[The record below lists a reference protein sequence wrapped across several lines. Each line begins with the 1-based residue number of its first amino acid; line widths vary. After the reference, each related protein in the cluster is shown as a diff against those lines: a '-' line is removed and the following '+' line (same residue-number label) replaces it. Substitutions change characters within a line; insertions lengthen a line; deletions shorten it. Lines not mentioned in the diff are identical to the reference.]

1 MSWQNEV
8 KTALENNQ
16 YDIISQFYEELI
28 EKEPLE
34 ISYYWYLGLSYL
46 LQAKEEEAQAT
57 WLFVFTQGYEQ
68 ETESWLLE
76 LSNILAAE
84 ANRQLELENLEI
96 SWLIRKHLQ
105 EINPGYLD
113 NLLHLTLIE
122 IKLNRFDPQQL
133 QEWQILELITQG
145 SVNAQLLE
153 RVVIAVIPYDHEYTI
168 ELVRLSLPHLGNSLE
183 LLNHVITVAG
193 RFAFEKYQPIYSV
206 DLAEAFLPLYPE
218 SLYLEVNLFW
228 FYISLPDYEKAINL
242 VNKLKE
248 KSQTI
253 DLKMFSQSLLF
264 SGSLRASKW
273 NDIPSICQEYK
284 HLIKEFIEKK
294 PQDIHPLV
302 RGALLTVMNP
312 ISYYE
317 DNPKENRPLLSQIGS
332 FFQETY
338 KAMLGFQEESFD
350 KPREDNPNKKLKIG
364 YIAQTLKRHP
374 VGLLSRWTIN
384 HHNREQFDIHL
395 YMVNQSVDEI
405 TKQWFSNPADKIYHA
420 TADSLAI
427 YRKIKEDNI
436 DILVD
441 LDSGTGP
448 MVVQVIALKPAP
460 IQVNWLGFDGSGLPA
475 VDYLLADA
483 YVLPE
488 NAQEYYQEKIW
499 RLPDAFVAVDGFEIA
514 VPTLRREDLGI
525 NNDAV
530 IYLSSQTAI
539 KRNPAMIRLQMQILK
554 SVANSYFLVQGV
566 ADDNSLWDLFCQIAA
581 EVGVE
586 TNRIK
591 MLPLYQTET
600 YRANLAIADVVL
612 DTYPFNGG
620 TTTLETLWMGIP
632 LVVKVGQQWSS
643 RNGYTLMMNA
653 GITEGIAWSDEEYI
667 QWGIKL
673 GLDKNLRE
681 EVRWKLRKSR
691 HTSPLWNAKQFT
703 RDLETAYRQMW
714 NIYSL
719 SHQDEV

>member
-1 MSWQNEV
+1 MV
-8 KTALENNQ
+8 
-16 YDIISQFYEELI
+16 SQFYEELI
-28 EKEPLE
+28 ERETTE

-46 LQAKEEEAQAT
+46 LQGREEEAQAT
-57 WLFVFTQGYEQ
+57 WLFVFTQGDEQ

-76 LSNILAAE
+76 LSNILTTE
-84 ANRQLELENLEI
+84 ANRQIELENLEI

-105 EINPGYLD
+105 EINPSYLD
-113 NLLHLTLIE
+113 NLLHLTLVE

-145 SVNAQLLE
+145 SVNSQLLE
-153 RVVIAVIPYDHEYTI
+153 RVVIAVIPYTHKYTI
-168 ELVRLSLPHLGNSLE
+168 ELVRLSLPYLSNSLK
-183 LLNHVITVAG
+183 LLDHILKITRQVA
-193 RFAFEKYQPIYSV
+193 FQKKLPLYSV

-218 SLYLEVNLFW
+218 SWYLQVNLFW
-228 FYISLPDYEKAINL
+228 FYISSDDYDKAINL
-242 VNKLKE
+242 ANKLKK

-264 SGSLRASKW
+264 NGSLRSSKW

-284 HLIKEFIEKK
+284 HLIREFIEQN

-302 RGALLTVMNP
+302 RENLLTVMNP

-317 DNPKENRPLLSQIGS
+317 DNPKENRPLLSHIGS
-332 FFQETY
+332 FFQTTY
-338 KAMLGFQEESFD
+338 KEMLGFQEESFD
-350 KPREDNPNKKLKIG
+350 KPREDNPDKKLKIG
-364 YIAQTLKRHP
+364 YISQSLKSHP
-374 VGLLSRWTIN
+374 VGFLSRWTIN
-384 HHNREQFDIHL
+384 YHNREQFDIHL
-395 YMVNQSVDEI
+395 YMVSQPVDEI
-405 TKQWFSNPADKIYHA
+405 TQQWFSNPADKIYHA
-420 TADSLAI
+420 TADSLAT

-441 LDSGTGP
+441 LDSGTGAIVAP
-448 MVVQVIALKPAP
+448 VIALKPAP

-475 VDYLLADA
+475 VDYLLADH

-499 RLPDAFVAVDGFEIA
+499 RLPNTFVAVDGFEIA

-554 SVANSYFLVQGV
+554 SVPNSYFLIQGV

-653 GITEGIAWSDEEYI
+653 GITEGIAWSDEEYV

-703 RDLETAYRQMW
+703 RDLETAYQQMW
-714 NIYSL
+714 NIYCQS
-719 SHQDEV
+719 

>member
-16 YDIISQFYEELI
+16 YDIVSQFYEELI
-28 EKEPLE
+28 ERETTE

-46 LQAKEEEAQAT
+46 LQDREEEAQAT
-57 WLFVFTQGYEQ
+57 WLFVFTQGDEQ

-76 LSNILAAE
+76 LSNILTTE
-84 ANRQLELENLEI
+84 ANRQLELENLEV

-105 EINPGYLD
+105 EINPSYLD
-113 NLLHLTLIE
+113 NLLHLTLVE

-145 SVNAQLLE
+145 SVNSQLLE
-153 RVVIAVIPYDHEYTI
+153 RVVIAVIPYAHEYTI
-168 ELVRLSLPHLGNSLE
+168 ELVRLSLPYLGNSPE
-183 LLNHVITVAG
+183 LLNHVITVT
-193 RFAFEKYQPIYSV
+193 RYFAFEKYQPIYSV
-206 DLAEAFLPLYPE
+206 DLAEAFLPLYPGN
-218 SLYLEVNLFW
+218 LYLIANLFW
-228 FYISLPDYEKAINL
+228 FYVSVPNYPRGIHLI
-242 VNKLKE
+242 KE
-248 KSQTI
+248 FKNKSQTI
-253 DLKMFSQSLLF
+253 DLEMFSQSLLF

-273 NDIPSICQEYK
+273 SDIPSICQEYK
-284 HLIKEFIEKK
+284 HLIKEFLEKK

-302 RGALLTVMNP
+302 REALLTVMNP

-317 DNPKENRPLLSQIGS
+317 DNPKENRPLLNQIGS

-338 KAMLGFQEESFD
+338 KEMLGFQEEKFD
-350 KPREDNPNKKLKIG
+350 KPKQYNPDKKLKIG

-384 HHNREQFDIHL
+384 YHNREQFDIHL
-395 YMVNQSVDEI
+395 YMVSQSVDEI
-405 TKQWFSNPADKIYHA
+405 TKQWFSNPLNKIYYA
-420 TADSLAI
+420 TADSLAT

-441 LDSGTGP
+441 LDSGTGS

-460 IQVNWLGFDGSGLPA
+460 IQVNWLGFDGCGLPA
-475 VDYLLADA
+475 VDYLLADP

-499 RLPDAFVAVDGFEIA
+499 CLPDAFVAVDGFEIDI
-514 VPTLRREDLGI
+514 PTLRREDLDI
-525 NNDAV
+525 DNDAI

-539 KRNPAMIRLQMQILK
+539 KRNPAMIRLQMQIIK
-554 SVANSYFLVQGV
+554 SVPNSYFLIQGL
-566 ADDNSLWDLFCQIAA
+566 ADDNSLWDLLCQIAA

-653 GITEGIAWSDEEYI
+653 GITEGIAWSDEEYV

-691 HTSPLWNAKQFT
+691 HTSPLWNTKQFT
-703 RDLETAYRQMW
+703 RNLETAYRQMW
-714 NIYSL
+714 NIYCQS
-719 SHQDEV
+719 

>member
-1 MSWQNEV
+1 MSWHNEV

-16 YDIISQFYEELI
+16 YDIVSQFYEELI

-34 ISYYWYLGLSYL
+34 ISHYWYLGLAYL

-57 WLFVFTQGYEQ
+57 WLLVFTQGEEQ
-68 ETESWLLE
+68 ETESWMLE

-96 SWLIRKHLQ
+96 PWLIRKHLQ
-105 EINPGYLD
+105 EINPSYLD
-113 NLLHLTLIE
+113 NLLHLTLVE
-122 IKLNRFDPQQL
+122 IKLNRFHPQQL

-145 SVNAQLLE
+145 SVNSQLLE
-153 RVVIAVIPYDHEYTI
+153 RVVIAVIPYAHEYTI
-168 ELVRLSLPHLGNSLE
+168 ELVRLSLPYLGNSLE
-183 LLNHVITVAG
+183 LLNHVIIITR
-193 RFAFEKYQPIYSV
+193 RFAFEKYQPSYSV
-206 DLAEAFLPLYPE
+206 DLAEAFLPLYSE
-218 SLYLEVNLFW
+218 NLYLVANLFW
-228 FYISLPDYEKAINL
+228 FYVSVPNYPKAINFI
-242 VNKLKE
+242 KE
-248 KSQTI
+248 FKDKSETI

-264 SGSLRASKW
+264 NGSLRASKW
-273 NDIPSICQEYK
+273 DDIPSICQEYK
-284 HLIKEFIEKK
+284 HLIRQFLQEK

-302 RGALLTVMNP
+302 REALLTVMNP

-317 DNPKENRPLLSQIGS
+317 DNPKENRPLLNQIGS
-332 FFQETY
+332 FFQKTY
-338 KAMLGFQEESFD
+338 QEMLGFQEESFD
-350 KPREDNPNKKLKIG
+350 KPREDNANKKLKIG
-364 YIAQTLKRHP
+364 YIAQNLKRHP
-374 VGLLSRWTIN
+374 VGFLSRWTIN
-384 HHNREQFDIHL
+384 YHNREQFDIHL
-395 YMVNQSVDEI
+395 YMVSQSVDEI

-420 TADSLAI
+420 TADSLAT

-475 VDYLLADA
+475 VDYFLADN
-483 YVLPE
+483 YSVPE
-488 NAQEYYQEKIW
+488 NIHNYYQEKVW
-499 RLPDAFVAVDGFEIA
+499 TLPNSFIAVDGFEIA

-525 NNDAV
+525 DNDAV
-530 IYLSSQTAI
+530 IYLNSQTSM
-539 KRNPAMIRLQMQILK
+539 KCNPKIISLQMQILK
-554 SVANSYFLVQGV
+554 SVPNSYLLIKEFANSKTIRY
-566 ADDNSLWDLFCQIAA
+566 LFKKAA
-581 EVGVE
+581 EELTIGQDRLKFIPIDFDEE
-586 TNRIK
+586 TH
-591 MLPLYQTET
+591 
-600 YRANLAIADVVL
+600 RANLGIADIVL
-612 DTYPFNGG
+612 DTYPYNGA
-620 TTTLETLWMGIP
+620 TTTLETLWIGIP
-632 LVVKVGQQWSS
+632 LVTRVGKQFSS

-653 GITEGIAWSDEEYI
+653 GITEGISWSDEEYV

-714 NIYSL
+714 
-719 SHQDEV
+719 

>member
-1 MSWQNEV
+1 MSWHNEV

-16 YDIISQFYEELI
+16 YDIVSQFYEELI
-28 EKEPLE
+28 ERETLE

-46 LQAKEEEAQAT
+46 LQGREEEAQTT
-57 WLFVFTQGYEQ
+57 WLFVFTQGDEQ

-76 LSNILAAE
+76 LSNILAVE

-96 SWLIRKHLQ
+96 TWLIRKHLQ
-105 EINPGYLD
+105 EINPSYLD
-113 NLLHLTLIE
+113 NLLHLTLVE
-122 IKLNRFDPQQL
+122 IKLNRFHPQQL

-145 SVNAQLLE
+145 SVNSQLLE
-153 RVVIAVIPYDHEYTI
+153 RVVIAVIPYTHKYTI
-168 ELVRLSLPHLGNSLE
+168 ELVRLSLPYLSNSLK
-183 LLNHVITVAG
+183 LLDHILKITRQVA
-193 RFAFEKYQPIYSV
+193 FQKKLPLYSI

-218 SLYLEVNLFW
+218 NWYLAVNLFW

-264 SGSLRASKW
+264 NGSLRASKW

-284 HLIKEFIEKK
+284 HLIQEFIKEK

-302 RGALLTVMNP
+302 REALLTVMNP
-312 ISYYE
+312 IYYYE
-317 DNPKENRPLLSQIGS
+317 DNPRENRQVLNQIGS

-338 KAMLGFQEESFD
+338 KEMLGFQEESFD
-350 KPREDNPNKKLKIG
+350 KLREDNANKKLKIG
-364 YIAQTLKRHP
+364 YIAQNLKRHP

-384 HHNREQFDIHL
+384 YHNREQFDIHL
-395 YMVNQSVDEI
+395 YMVSQPVDEI

-420 TADSLAI
+420 TADSLAT

-475 VDYLLADA
+475 VDYFLADN
-483 YVLPE
+483 YSVPE
-488 NAQEYYQEKIW
+488 NIQNYYQEKVW
-499 RLPDAFVAVDGFEIA
+499 TLPNSFIAVDGFEIA
-514 VPTLRREDLGI
+514 VPTLRREDLGLV
-525 NNDAV
+525 NDAV
-530 IYLSSQTAI
+530 IYLSSQTSM
-539 KRNPAMIRLQMQILK
+539 KCNPKIISLQMQILK
-554 SVANSYFLVQGV
+554 FVPNSYLLIKEFANSKTIRYLFKKA
-566 ADDNSLWDLFCQIAA
+566 ADELKIDQDRLKFIPMDFD
-581 EVGVE
+581 EE
-586 TNRIK
+586 TH
-591 MLPLYQTET
+591 
-600 YRANLAIADVVL
+600 RANLGIADVVL
-612 DTYPFNGG
+612 DTYPYNGA
-620 TTTLETLWMGIP
+620 TTTLETLWIGIP
-632 LVVKVGQQWSS
+632 LVTRVGKQFSA

-653 GITEGIAWSDEEYI
+653 GITEGIAWSDEEYV

-714 NIYSL
+714 NIYCQS
-719 SHQDEV
+719 

>member
-16 YDIISQFYEELI
+16 YDIVSQFYEELI
-28 EKEPLE
+28 ERETTE

-46 LQAKEEEAQAT
+46 LQGREEEAQTT
-57 WLFVFTQGYEQ
+57 WLFVFTQGDEQ

-76 LSNILAAE
+76 LSNILTTE
-84 ANRQLELENLEI
+84 ANRQIELENLEI

-105 EINPGYLD
+105 EINPSYLD

-122 IKLNRFDPQQL
+122 IKLNRFHPQQL

-145 SVNAQLLE
+145 SVNSQLLE
-153 RVVIAVIPYDHEYTI
+153 RVVIAVIPYAHKYTI
-168 ELVRLSLPHLGNSLE
+168 ELVRLSLPYLSNSLK
-183 LLNHVITVAG
+183 LLDHILKITRQVA
-193 RFAFEKYQPIYSV
+193 FQKKLPLYSI

-218 SLYLEVNLFW
+218 NWYLAVNLFW

-264 SGSLRASKW
+264 NGSLRASKW

-284 HLIKEFIEKK
+284 HLIQEFIKEK

-302 RGALLTVMNP
+302 RENLLTVMNP

-317 DNPKENRPLLSQIGS
+317 DNPKENRTLLNQIGS

-338 KAMLGFQEESFD
+338 KEMLGFQEESFD
-350 KPREDNPNKKLKIG
+350 KLREDNANKKLKIG
-364 YIAQTLKRHP
+364 YIAQNLKRHP

-384 HHNREQFDIHL
+384 YHNREQFDIHL
-395 YMVNQSVDEI
+395 YMVSQPVDEI

-420 TADSLAI
+420 TADSLAT

-441 LDSGTGP
+441 LDSGTGAI
-448 MVVQVIALKPAP
+448 VAQVIALKPAP

-475 VDYLLADA
+475 VDYLLADP

-499 RLPDAFVAVDGFEIA
+499 RLPNTFVAVDGFEIA
-514 VPTLRREDLGI
+514 VP
-525 NNDAV
+525 V
-530 IYLSSQTAI
+530 AI
-539 KRNPAMIRLQMQILK
+539 
-554 SVANSYFLVQGV
+554 
-566 ADDNSLWDLFCQIAA
+566 
-581 EVGVE
+581 
-586 TNRIK
+586 
-591 MLPLYQTET
+591 
-600 YRANLAIADVVL
+600 
-612 DTYPFNGG
+612 
-620 TTTLETLWMGIP
+620 
-632 LVVKVGQQWSS
+632 
-643 RNGYTLMMNA
+643 
-653 GITEGIAWSDEEYI
+653 
-667 QWGIKL
+667 
-673 GLDKNLRE
+673 
-681 EVRWKLRKSR
+681 
-691 HTSPLWNAKQFT
+691 
-703 RDLETAYRQMW
+703 
-714 NIYSL
+714 
-719 SHQDEV
+719 

>member
-16 YDIISQFYEELI
+16 YDIVSQFYEELI
-28 EKEPLE
+28 EKETTE
-34 ISYYWYLGLSYL
+34 ISHYWYLGLSYL
-46 LQAKEEEAQAT
+46 LQAKEEQAQAT
-57 WLFVFTQGYEQ
+57 WLFVFTQGDEQ
-68 ETESWLLE
+68 ETDSWMLE
-76 LSNILAAE
+76 LSNILTTE
-84 ANRQLELENLEI
+84 ANRQLELENLET

-105 EINPGYLD
+105 EINPSYLD

-122 IKLNRFDPQQL
+122 IKLNRFDSQQL

-145 SVNAQLLE
+145 SVNSQLLE
-153 RVVIAVIPYDHEYTI
+153 RVVIAVIPYAHEYTI
-168 ELVRLSLPHLGNSLE
+168 ELVRLSLPYLGNSPE
-183 LLNHVITVAG
+183 LLNYVITVAG
-193 RFAFEKYQPIYSV
+193 RFAFEKYQAIYSV

-338 KAMLGFQEESFD
+338 KEMLGFQEESFD
-350 KPREDNPNKKLKIG
+350 KPREDNANKKLKIG
-364 YIAQTLKRHP
+364 YIAQTLKHHP

-384 HHNREQFDIHL
+384 YHNREQFDIHL
-395 YMVNQSVDEI
+395 YMVSQPVDEI

-420 TADSLAI
+420 TADSLTT

-441 LDSGTGP
+441 LDSGTGAI
-448 MVVQVIALKPAP
+448 VAQVIALKPAP

-475 VDYLLADA
+475 VDYLLADP

-499 RLPDAFVAVDGFEIA
+499 RLPNTFVAVDGFEIA

-554 SVANSYFLVQGV
+554 SVPNSYFLIQGV
-566 ADDNSLWDLFCQIAA
+566 ADDNSLLDLFCQIAA

-653 GITEGIAWSDEEYI
+653 GITEGIAWSDEEYV

-703 RDLETAYRQMW
+703 RDLENAYRQMW
-714 NIYSL
+714 NIYCQS
-719 SHQDEV
+719 

>member
-1 MSWQNEV
+1 MSWHNEV

-16 YDIISQFYEELI
+16 YDIVSQFYEELI
-28 EKEPLE
+28 ERETLE

-46 LQAKEEEAQAT
+46 LQGREEEAQTT
-57 WLFVFTQGYEQ
+57 WLFVFTQGDEQ

-96 SWLIRKHLQ
+96 TWLIRKHLQ
-105 EINPGYLD
+105 EINPSYLD
-113 NLLHLTLIE
+113 NLLHLTLVE
-122 IKLNRFDPQQL
+122 IKLNRFHPQQL

-145 SVNAQLLE
+145 SVNSQLLE
-153 RVVIAVIPYDHEYTI
+153 RVVIAVIPYTHKYTI
-168 ELVRLSLPHLGNSLE
+168 ELVRLSLPYLSNSLK
-183 LLNHVITVAG
+183 LLDHILKITRQVA
-193 RFAFEKYQPIYSV
+193 FQKKLPLYSI

-218 SLYLEVNLFW
+218 NWYLAVNLFW

-264 SGSLRASKW
+264 NGSLRASKW

-284 HLIKEFIEKK
+284 HLIQEFIKEK

-302 RGALLTVMNP
+302 REALLTVMNP
-312 ISYYE
+312 IYYYE
-317 DNPKENRPLLSQIGS
+317 DNPRENRQVLNQIGS

-338 KAMLGFQEESFD
+338 KEMLGFQEESFD
-350 KPREDNPNKKLKIG
+350 KLREDNANKKLKIG
-364 YIAQTLKRHP
+364 YIAQNLKRHP

-384 HHNREQFDIHL
+384 YHNREQFDIHL
-395 YMVNQSVDEI
+395 YMVSQPVDEI

-420 TADSLAI
+420 TADSLAT

-460 IQVNWLGFDGSGLPA
+460 IQVNWLGFDSSGLPA
-475 VDYLLADA
+475 VDYFLADN
-483 YVLPE
+483 YSVPE
-488 NAQEYYQEKIW
+488 NIQNYYQEKVW
-499 RLPDAFVAVDGFEIA
+499 TLPNSFIAVDGFEIA
-514 VPTLRREDLGI
+514 VPTLRREDLGLV
-525 NNDAV
+525 NDAV
-530 IYLSSQTAI
+530 IYLSSQTSM
-539 KRNPAMIRLQMQILK
+539 KCNPKIISLQMQILK
-554 SVANSYFLVQGV
+554 FVPNSYLLIKEFANSKTIRYLFKKA
-566 ADDNSLWDLFCQIAA
+566 ADELKIDQDRLKFIPMDFD
-581 EVGVE
+581 EE
-586 TNRIK
+586 TH
-591 MLPLYQTET
+591 
-600 YRANLAIADVVL
+600 RANLGIADVVL
-612 DTYPFNGG
+612 DTYPYNGA
-620 TTTLETLWMGIP
+620 TTTLETLWIGIP
-632 LVVKVGQQWSS
+632 LVTRVGKQFSA

-653 GITEGIAWSDEEYI
+653 GITEGIAWSDEEYV

-714 NIYSL
+714 NIYCQS
-719 SHQDEV
+719 

>member
-16 YDIISQFYEELI
+16 YDIVSQFYEELI
-28 EKEPLE
+28 ERETTE

-46 LQAKEEEAQAT
+46 LQGREEEAQAT
-57 WLFVFTQGYEQ
+57 WLFVFTQGDEQ

-76 LSNILAAE
+76 LSNILTTE
-84 ANRQLELENLEI
+84 ANRQLELENLEV

-105 EINPGYLD
+105 EINPSYLD
-113 NLLHLTLIE
+113 NLLHLTLVE

-145 SVNAQLLE
+145 SVNSQLLE
-153 RVVIAVIPYDHEYTI
+153 RVVIAVIPYAHEYTI
-168 ELVRLSLPHLGNSLE
+168 ELVRLSLPYLGNSPE
-183 LLNHVITVAG
+183 LLNHVITVT
-193 RFAFEKYQPIYSV
+193 RYFAFEKYQPIYSV
-206 DLAEAFLPLYPE
+206 DLAEAFLPLYPGN
-218 SLYLEVNLFW
+218 LYLIANLFW
-228 FYISLPDYEKAINL
+228 FYVSVPNYPRGIHLI
-242 VNKLKE
+242 KE
-248 KSQTI
+248 FKDKSQTI

-273 NDIPSICQEYK
+273 SDIPSICQEYK
-284 HLIKEFIEKK
+284 HLIKEFLEKK

-302 RGALLTVMNP
+302 REALLTVMNP
-312 ISYYE
+312 IFYYE
-317 DNPKENRPLLSQIGS
+317 DNPKENRPLLNQIGS

-338 KAMLGFQEESFD
+338 KEMLGFQEEKFD
-350 KPREDNPNKKLKIG
+350 KPKQYNPDKKLKIG

-384 HHNREQFDIHL
+384 YHNREQFDIHL
-395 YMVNQSVDEI
+395 YMVSQSVDEI
-405 TKQWFSNPADKIYHA
+405 TKQWFSNPLNKIYYA
-420 TADSLAI
+420 TADSLAT

-441 LDSGTGP
+441 LDSGTGS

-460 IQVNWLGFDGSGLPA
+460 IQVNWLGFDGCGLPA
-475 VDYLLADA
+475 VDYLLADP

-499 RLPDAFVAVDGFEIA
+499 CLPDAFVAVDGFEIDI
-514 VPTLRREDLGI
+514 PTLRREDLDI
-525 NNDAV
+525 DNDAI

-539 KRNPAMIRLQMQILK
+539 KRNPAMIRLQMQIIK
-554 SVANSYFLVQGV
+554 SVPNSYFLIQGL
-566 ADDNSLWDLFCQIAA
+566 ADDNSLWDLLCQIAA

-653 GITEGIAWSDEEYI
+653 GITEGIAWSDEEYV

-691 HTSPLWNAKQFT
+691 HTSPLWNTKQFT
-703 RDLETAYRQMW
+703 RNLETAYRQMW
-714 NIYSL
+714 NIYCQS
-719 SHQDEV
+719 

>member
-8 KTALENNQ
+8 TTALENNQ
-16 YDIISQFYEELI
+16 YDIVSQFYEQLI
-28 EKEPLE
+28 ERETTE

-46 LQAKEEEAQAT
+46 LQGREEEAQAT
-57 WLFVFTQGYEQ
+57 WLFVFTQGDEQ

-76 LSNILAAE
+76 LSNILTTE
-84 ANRQLELENLEI
+84 ANRQLELENLEV

-105 EINPGYLD
+105 EINPSYLD
-113 NLLHLTLIE
+113 NLLHLTLVE

-145 SVNAQLLE
+145 SVNSQLLE
-153 RVVIAVIPYDHEYTI
+153 RVVIAVIPYAHEYTI
-168 ELVRLSLPHLGNSLE
+168 ELVRLSLPYLGNSPE
-183 LLNHVITVAG
+183 LLNHVITVT
-193 RFAFEKYQPIYSV
+193 RYFAFEKYQPIYSV
-206 DLAEAFLPLYPE
+206 DLAEAFLPLYPGN
-218 SLYLEVNLFW
+218 LYLIANLFW
-228 FYISLPDYEKAINL
+228 FYVSVPNYPRGIHLI
-242 VNKLKE
+242 KE
-248 KSQTI
+248 FKDKSQTI

-273 NDIPSICQEYK
+273 SDIPSICQEYK
-284 HLIKEFIEKK
+284 HLIKEFLEKK

-302 RGALLTVMNP
+302 REALLTVMNP
-312 ISYYE
+312 IFYYE
-317 DNPKENRPLLSQIGS
+317 DNPKENRPLLNQIGS

-338 KAMLGFQEESFD
+338 KEMLGFQEEKFD
-350 KPREDNPNKKLKIG
+350 KPKQYNPDKKLKIG

-384 HHNREQFDIHL
+384 YHNREQFDIHL
-395 YMVNQSVDEI
+395 YMVSQSVDEI
-405 TKQWFSNPADKIYHA
+405 TKQWFSNPLNKIYYA
-420 TADSLAI
+420 TADSLAT

-441 LDSGTGP
+441 LDSGTGS

-460 IQVNWLGFDGSGLPA
+460 IQVNWLGFDGCGLPA
-475 VDYLLADA
+475 VDYLLADP

-499 RLPDAFVAVDGFEIA
+499 CLPDAFVAVDGFEIDI
-514 VPTLRREDLGI
+514 PTLRREDLDI
-525 NNDAV
+525 DNDAI

-539 KRNPAMIRLQMQILK
+539 KRNPAMIRLQMQIIK
-554 SVANSYFLVQGV
+554 SVPNSYFLIQGL
-566 ADDNSLWDLFCQIAA
+566 ADDNSLWDLLCQIAA

-653 GITEGIAWSDEEYI
+653 GITEGIAWSDEEYV

-691 HTSPLWNAKQFT
+691 HTSPLWNTKQFT
-703 RDLETAYRQMW
+703 RNLETAYRQMW
-714 NIYSL
+714 NIYCQS
-719 SHQDEV
+719 

>member
-1 MSWQNEV
+1 MSWHNEV

-16 YDIISQFYEELI
+16 YDVVSQFYEELI
-28 EKEPLE
+28 ERETLE

-46 LQAKEEEAQAT
+46 LQGREEEAQTT
-57 WLFVFTQGYEQ
+57 WLFVFTQGDEQ

-76 LSNILAAE
+76 LSNILAVE

-96 SWLIRKHLQ
+96 TWLIRKHLQ
-105 EINPGYLD
+105 EINPSYLD
-113 NLLHLTLIE
+113 NLLHLTLVE
-122 IKLNRFDPQQL
+122 IKLNRFHPQQL

-145 SVNAQLLE
+145 SVNSQLLE
-153 RVVIAVIPYDHEYTI
+153 RVVIAVIPYTHKYTI
-168 ELVRLSLPHLGNSLE
+168 ELVRLSLPYLSNSLK
-183 LLNHVITVAG
+183 LLDHILKITRQVA
-193 RFAFEKYQPIYSV
+193 FQKKLPLYSI

-218 SLYLEVNLFW
+218 NWYLAVNLFW

-264 SGSLRASKW
+264 NGSLRASKW

-284 HLIKEFIEKK
+284 HLIQEFIKEK

-302 RGALLTVMNP
+302 REALLTVMNP
-312 ISYYE
+312 IYYYE
-317 DNPKENRPLLSQIGS
+317 DNPRENRQVLNQIGS

-338 KAMLGFQEESFD
+338 KEMLGFQEESFD
-350 KPREDNPNKKLKIG
+350 KLREDNANKKLKIG
-364 YIAQTLKRHP
+364 YIAQNLKRHP

-384 HHNREQFDIHL
+384 YHNREQFDIHL
-395 YMVNQSVDEI
+395 YMVSQPVDEI

-420 TADSLAI
+420 TADSLAT

-460 IQVNWLGFDGSGLPA
+460 IQVNWLGFDSSGLPA
-475 VDYLLADA
+475 VDYFLADN
-483 YVLPE
+483 YSVPE
-488 NAQEYYQEKIW
+488 NIQNYYQEKVW
-499 RLPDAFVAVDGFEIA
+499 TLPNSFIAVDGFEIA
-514 VPTLRREDLGI
+514 VPTLRREDLGLV
-525 NNDAV
+525 NDAV
-530 IYLSSQTAI
+530 IYLSSQTSM
-539 KRNPAMIRLQMQILK
+539 KCNPKIISLQMQILK
-554 SVANSYFLVQGV
+554 FVPNSYLLIKEFANSKTIRYLFKKA
-566 ADDNSLWDLFCQIAA
+566 ADELKIDQDRLKFIPMDFD
-581 EVGVE
+581 EE
-586 TNRIK
+586 TH
-591 MLPLYQTET
+591 
-600 YRANLAIADVVL
+600 RANLGIADVVL
-612 DTYPFNGG
+612 DTYPYNGA
-620 TTTLETLWMGIP
+620 TTTLETLWIGIP
-632 LVVKVGQQWSS
+632 LVTRVGKQFSA

-653 GITEGIAWSDEEYI
+653 GITEGIAWSDEEYV

-714 NIYSL
+714 NIYCQS
-719 SHQDEV
+719 

>member
-1 MSWQNEV
+1 
-8 KTALENNQ
+8 
-16 YDIISQFYEELI
+16 QFYEELI
-28 EKEPLE
+28 ERETTE

-46 LQAKEEEAQAT
+46 LQGREEEAQAT
-57 WLFVFTQGYEQ
+57 WLFVFTQGDEQ

-76 LSNILAAE
+76 LSNILTTE
-84 ANRQLELENLEI
+84 ANRQIELENLEI

-105 EINPGYLD
+105 EINPSYLD
-113 NLLHLTLIE
+113 NLLHLTLVE

-145 SVNAQLLE
+145 SVNSQLLE
-153 RVVIAVIPYDHEYTI
+153 RVVIAVIPYTHKYTI
-168 ELVRLSLPHLGNSLE
+168 ELVRLSLPYLSNSLK
-183 LLNHVITVAG
+183 LLDHILKITRQVA
-193 RFAFEKYQPIYSV
+193 FQKKLPLYSV

-218 SLYLEVNLFW
+218 SWYLQVNLFW
-228 FYISLPDYEKAINL
+228 FYISSDDYDKAINL
-242 VNKLKE
+242 ANKLKK

-264 SGSLRASKW
+264 NGSLRSSKW

-284 HLIKEFIEKK
+284 HLIREFIEQN

-302 RGALLTVMNP
+302 RENLLTVMNP

-317 DNPKENRPLLSQIGS
+317 DNPKENRPLLSHIGS
-332 FFQETY
+332 FFQTTY
-338 KAMLGFQEESFD
+338 KEMLGFQEESFD
-350 KPREDNPNKKLKIG
+350 KPREDNPDKKLKIG
-364 YIAQTLKRHP
+364 YISQSLKSHP
-374 VGLLSRWTIN
+374 VGFLSRWTIN
-384 HHNREQFDIHL
+384 YHNREQFDIHL
-395 YMVNQSVDEI
+395 YMVSQPVDEI
-405 TKQWFSNPADKIYHA
+405 TQQWFSNPADKIYHA
-420 TADSLAI
+420 TADSLAT

-441 LDSGTGP
+441 LDSGTGAIVAP
-448 MVVQVIALKPAP
+448 VIALKPAP

-475 VDYLLADA
+475 VDYLLADP

-554 SVANSYFLVQGV
+554 SVPNSYFLIQGV

-591 MLPLYQTET
+591 MLPIYQTET

-653 GITEGIAWSDEEYI
+653 GITEGIAWSDEEYV

-703 RDLETAYRQMW
+703 RDLETAYQQMW
-714 NIYSL
+714 NIYCQS
-719 SHQDEV
+719 

>member
-16 YDIISQFYEELI
+16 YDIVSQFYEELI
-28 EKEPLE
+28 EREPLE

-57 WLFVFTQGYEQ
+57 WLLVFTQGEEQ

-96 SWLIRKHLQ
+96 TWLIRKHLQ
-105 EINPGYLD
+105 EINPSYLD
-113 NLLHLTLIE
+113 NLLHLTLVE
-122 IKLNRFDPQQL
+122 IKLNRFHPQQL

-145 SVNAQLLE
+145 SVNSQLLE
-153 RVVIAVIPYDHEYTI
+153 QVVIAVIPYAHEYTI
-168 ELVRLSLPHLGNSLE
+168 ELVRLSLSYLDNSLE
-183 LLNHVITVAG
+183 LLNHVITVT
-193 RFAFEKYQPIYSV
+193 RHFAFEKYQPIYSV

-218 SLYLEVNLFW
+218 NLYLVANLFW
-228 FYISLPDYEKAINL
+228 FYVSVPNYQKAI
-242 VNKLKE
+242 KFIKE
-248 KSQTI
+248 FKDKSQTI

-264 SGSLRASKW
+264 NGSLRASKW

-284 HLIKEFIEKK
+284 HLIKKFLEEK

-302 RGALLTVMNP
+302 REALLTVMNP

-338 KAMLGFQEESFD
+338 KGMLGFKEESFE

-364 YIAQTLKRHP
+364 YIAQNLKRHP
-374 VGLLSRWTIN
+374 VGFLSRWTIN
-384 HHNREQFDIHL
+384 YHNREQFDIHL
-395 YMVNQSVDEI
+395 YMVSQPVDEI

-420 TADSLAI
+420 TADSLAT

-514 VPTLRREDLGI
+514 VPTLRREDLDI

-554 SVANSYFLVQGV
+554 SVPNSYFLIQGV
-566 ADDNSLWDLFCQIAA
+566 ADDNSLLDLFCQIAA

-653 GITEGIAWSDEEYI
+653 GITEGIAWSDEEYV

-703 RDLETAYRQMW
+703 RDLENAYRQMW
-714 NIYSL
+714 NIYCQS
-719 SHQDEV
+719 

>member
-16 YDIISQFYEELI
+16 YDIVSQFYEELI
-28 EKEPLE
+28 ERETTE

-57 WLFVFTQGYEQ
+57 WLFVFTQGDEQ

-76 LSNILAAE
+76 LSNILTTE
-84 ANRQLELENLEI
+84 ANRQIELENLEI

-105 EINPGYLD
+105 EINPSYLD
-113 NLLHLTLIE
+113 NLLHLTLVE

-145 SVNAQLLE
+145 SVNSQLLE
-153 RVVIAVIPYDHEYTI
+153 QVVIAVIPYTHKYTI
-168 ELVRLSLPHLGNSLE
+168 ELVRLSLPYLSNSLK
-183 LLNHVITVAG
+183 LLDHILKITRQVA
-193 RFAFEKYQPIYSV
+193 FQKKLPLYSI

-218 SLYLEVNLFW
+218 NWYLAVNLFW

-242 VNKLKE
+242 VNNLKE

-264 SGSLRASKW
+264 NGSLRASKW

-284 HLIKEFIEKK
+284 DLIKEFLEQN

-302 RGALLTVMNP
+302 RENLLTVINP

-317 DNPKENRPLLSQIGS
+317 DKPKENRPLLSQIGS
-332 FFQETY
+332 FFQESY
-338 KAMLGFQEESFD
+338 KEMLGFQEESFD
-350 KPREDNPNKKLKIG
+350 KPREDNANKKLKIG
-364 YIAQTLKRHP
+364 YMSQSLKRHP

-384 HHNREQFDIHL
+384 YHNREQFDIHL
-395 YMVNQSVDEI
+395 YMVSQPVDEI

-420 TADSLAI
+420 TADSLAT

-441 LDSGTGP
+441 LDSGTGAIVAP
-448 MVVQVIALKPAP
+448 VIALKPAP
-460 IQVNWLGFDGSGLPA
+460 IQVNWLGSDSSGLPA
-475 VDYLLADA
+475 VDYFLADN
-483 YVLPE
+483 YSVPE
-488 NAQEYYQEKIW
+488 NIQNYYQEKVW
-499 RLPDAFVAVDGFEIA
+499 TLPNSFIAVDGFEIA
-514 VPTLRREDLGI
+514 VPTLRREDLGLV
-525 NNDAV
+525 NDAV
-530 IYLSSQTAI
+530 IYLSSQTSM
-539 KRNPAMIRLQMQILK
+539 KCNPKIISLQMQILK
-554 SVANSYFLVQGV
+554 FVPNSYLLIKEFANPQTIRYLFKKA
-566 ADDNSLWDLFCQIAA
+566 ADELKIDQDRLKFIPMDFD
-581 EVGVE
+581 EE
-586 TNRIK
+586 TH
-591 MLPLYQTET
+591 
-600 YRANLAIADVVL
+600 RANLGIADVVL
-612 DTYPFNGG
+612 DTYPYNGA
-620 TTTLETLWMGIP
+620 TTTLETLWIGIP
-632 LVVKVGQQWSS
+632 LVTRVGKQFSA

-653 GITEGIAWSDEEYI
+653 GITEGIAWSDEEYV

-703 RDLETAYRQMW
+703 RDLENAYRQMW
-714 NIYSL
+714 NIYCQS
-719 SHQDEV
+719 

>member
-1 MSWQNEV
+1 
-8 KTALENNQ
+8 NQ
-16 YDIISQFYEELI
+16 YDIVSQFYEELI
-28 EKEPLE
+28 ERETTE

-46 LQAKEEEAQAT
+46 LQGREEEAQAT
-57 WLFVFTQGYEQ
+57 WLFVFTQGDEQ

-76 LSNILAAE
+76 LSNILTTE
-84 ANRQLELENLEI
+84 ANRQIELENLEI

-105 EINPGYLD
+105 EINPSYLD
-113 NLLHLTLIE
+113 NLLHLTLVE

-145 SVNAQLLE
+145 SVNSQLLE
-153 RVVIAVIPYDHEYTI
+153 RVVIAVIPYTHKYTI
-168 ELVRLSLPHLGNSLE
+168 ELVRLSLPYLSNSLK
-183 LLNHVITVAG
+183 LLDHILKITRQVA
-193 RFAFEKYQPIYSV
+193 FQKKLPLYSV

-218 SLYLEVNLFW
+218 SWYLQVNLFW
-228 FYISLPDYEKAINL
+228 FYISSDDYDKAINL
-242 VNKLKE
+242 ANKLKK

-264 SGSLRASKW
+264 NGSLRSSKW

-284 HLIKEFIEKK
+284 HLIREFIEQN

-302 RGALLTVMNP
+302 RENLLTVMNP

-317 DNPKENRPLLSQIGS
+317 DNPKENRPLLSHIGS
-332 FFQETY
+332 FFQTTY
-338 KAMLGFQEESFD
+338 KEMLGFQEESFD
-350 KPREDNPNKKLKIG
+350 KPREDNPDKKLKIG
-364 YIAQTLKRHP
+364 YISQSLKSHP
-374 VGLLSRWTIN
+374 VGFLSRWTIN
-384 HHNREQFDIHL
+384 YHNREQFDIHL
-395 YMVNQSVDEI
+395 YMVSQPVDEI
-405 TKQWFSNPADKIYHA
+405 TQQWFSNPADKIYHA
-420 TADSLAI
+420 TADSLAT

-441 LDSGTGP
+441 LDSGTGAIVAP
-448 MVVQVIALKPAP
+448 VIALKPAP

-475 VDYLLADA
+475 VDYLLADH

-499 RLPDAFVAVDGFEIA
+499 RLPNTFVAVDGFEIA

-554 SVANSYFLVQGV
+554 SVPNSYFLIQGV

-653 GITEGIAWSDEEYI
+653 GITEGIAWSDEEYV

-703 RDLETAYRQMW
+703 RDLETAYQQMW
-714 NIYSL
+714 NIYCQS
-719 SHQDEV
+719 

>member
-1 MSWQNEV
+1 
-8 KTALENNQ
+8 
-16 YDIISQFYEELI
+16 
-28 EKEPLE
+28 
-34 ISYYWYLGLSYL
+34 
-46 LQAKEEEAQAT
+46 
-57 WLFVFTQGYEQ
+57 FVFTQGDEQ

-76 LSNILAAE
+76 LSNILTTE
-84 ANRQLELENLEI
+84 ANRQIELENLEI

-105 EINPGYLD
+105 EINPSYLD
-113 NLLHLTLIE
+113 NLLHLTLVE

-145 SVNAQLLE
+145 SVNSQLLE
-153 RVVIAVIPYDHEYTI
+153 QVVIALIPYTHKYTI
-168 ELVRLSLPHLGNSLE
+168 ELVRLSLPYLSNSLK
-183 LLNHVITVAG
+183 LLDHILKITRQVA
-193 RFAFEKYQPIYSV
+193 FQKKLPLYSV

-218 SLYLEVNLFW
+218 SWYLQVNLFW
-228 FYISLPDYEKAINL
+228 FYISSDDYDKAINL
-242 VNKLKE
+242 ANKLKK

-264 SGSLRASKW
+264 NGSLRSSKW

-284 HLIKEFIEKK
+284 HLIREFLEQN

-302 RGALLTVMNP
+302 RENLLTVMNP

-317 DNPKENRPLLSQIGS
+317 DKPKENRPLLSQIGS
-332 FFQETY
+332 FFQESY
-338 KAMLGFQEESFD
+338 KEMLGFQEESFD
-350 KPREDNPNKKLKIG
+350 KPREDNPDKKLKIG
-364 YIAQTLKRHP
+364 YISQSLKSHP
-374 VGLLSRWTIN
+374 VGFLSRWTIN
-384 HHNREQFDIHL
+384 YHNREQFDIHL
-395 YMVNQSVDEI
+395 YMVSQPVDEI
-405 TKQWFSNPADKIYHA
+405 TQQWFSNPADKIYHA
-420 TADSLAI
+420 TADSLAT

-441 LDSGTGP
+441 LDSGTGAIVAP
-448 MVVQVIALKPAP
+448 VIALKPAP

-475 VDYLLADA
+475 VDYLLADP

-499 RLPDAFVAVDGFEIA
+499 RLPNTFVAVDGFEIA

-554 SVANSYFLVQGV
+554 SVPNSYFLIQGV

-653 GITEGIAWSDEEYI
+653 GITEGIAWSDEEYV

-673 GLDKNLRE
+673 GLDKNVRE

-714 NIYSL
+714 NIYCQS
-719 SHQDEV
+719 

>member
-1 MSWQNEV
+1 MSWHNEV

-16 YDIISQFYEELI
+16 YDIVSQFYEELI
-28 EKEPLE
+28 ERETLE

-46 LQAKEEEAQAT
+46 LQGREEEAQTT
-57 WLFVFTQGYEQ
+57 WLFVFTQGDEQ

-76 LSNILAAE
+76 LSNILAVE

-96 SWLIRKHLQ
+96 TWLIRKHLQ
-105 EINPGYLD
+105 EINPSYLD
-113 NLLHLTLIE
+113 NLLHLTLVE
-122 IKLNRFDPQQL
+122 IKLNRFHPQQL

-145 SVNAQLLE
+145 SVNSQLLE
-153 RVVIAVIPYDHEYTI
+153 RVVIAVIPYTHKYTI
-168 ELVRLSLPHLGNSLE
+168 ELVRLSLPYLSNSLK
-183 LLNHVITVAG
+183 LLDHILKITRQVA
-193 RFAFEKYQPIYSV
+193 FQKKLPLYSI

-218 SLYLEVNLFW
+218 NWYLAVNLFW

-264 SGSLRASKW
+264 NGSLRASKW

-284 HLIKEFIEKK
+284 HLIQEFIKEK

-302 RGALLTVMNP
+302 REALLTVMNP
-312 ISYYE
+312 IYYYE
-317 DNPKENRPLLSQIGS
+317 DNPRENRQVLNQIGS

-338 KAMLGFQEESFD
+338 KEMLGFQEESFD
-350 KPREDNPNKKLKIG
+350 KPREDNANKKLKIG
-364 YIAQTLKRHP
+364 YIAQNLKRHP

-384 HHNREQFDIHL
+384 YHNREQFDIHL
-395 YMVNQSVDEI
+395 YMVSQPVDEI

-420 TADSLAI
+420 TADSLAT

-460 IQVNWLGFDGSGLPA
+460 IQVNWLGFDSSGLPA
-475 VDYLLADA
+475 VDYFLADN
-483 YVLPE
+483 YSVPE
-488 NAQEYYQEKIW
+488 NIQNYYQEKVW
-499 RLPDAFVAVDGFEIA
+499 TLPNSFIAVDGFEIA
-514 VPTLRREDLGI
+514 VPTLRREDLGLV
-525 NNDAV
+525 NDAV
-530 IYLSSQTAI
+530 IYLSSQTSM
-539 KRNPAMIRLQMQILK
+539 KCNPKIISLQMQILK
-554 SVANSYFLVQGV
+554 FVPNSYLLIKEFANSKTIRYLFKKA
-566 ADDNSLWDLFCQIAA
+566 ADELKIDQDRLKFIPMDFD
-581 EVGVE
+581 EE
-586 TNRIK
+586 TH
-591 MLPLYQTET
+591 
-600 YRANLAIADVVL
+600 RANLGIADVVL
-612 DTYPFNGG
+612 DTYPYNGA
-620 TTTLETLWMGIP
+620 TTTLETLWIGIP
-632 LVVKVGQQWSS
+632 LVTRVGKQFSA

-653 GITEGIAWSDEEYI
+653 GITEGIAWSDEEYV

-714 NIYSL
+714 NIYCQS
-719 SHQDEV
+719 

>member
-1 MSWQNEV
+1 MSWHNEV

-16 YDIISQFYEELI
+16 YDIVSQFYEELI

-57 WLFVFTQGYEQ
+57 WLFVFTQGDEQ

-76 LSNILAAE
+76 LSNILAVE

-96 SWLIRKHLQ
+96 TWLIRKHLQ
-105 EINPGYLD
+105 EINPSYLD
-113 NLLHLTLIE
+113 NLLHLTLVE
-122 IKLNRFDPQQL
+122 IKLNRFHPQQL

-145 SVNAQLLE
+145 SVNSQLLE
-153 RVVIAVIPYDHEYTI
+153 RVVIAVIPYTHKYTI
-168 ELVRLSLPHLGNSLE
+168 ELVRLSLPYLSNSLK
-183 LLNHVITVAG
+183 LLDHILKITRQVA
-193 RFAFEKYQPIYSV
+193 FQKKLPLYSI

-218 SLYLEVNLFW
+218 NWYLAVNLFW

-264 SGSLRASKW
+264 NGSLRASKW

-284 HLIKEFIEKK
+284 HLIQEFIKEK

-302 RGALLTVMNP
+302 REALLTVMNP
-312 ISYYE
+312 IYYYE
-317 DNPKENRPLLSQIGS
+317 DNPRENRQVLNQIGS

-338 KAMLGFQEESFD
+338 KEMLGFQEESFD
-350 KPREDNPNKKLKIG
+350 KLREDNANKKLKIG
-364 YIAQTLKRHP
+364 YIAQNLKRHP

-384 HHNREQFDIHL
+384 YHNREQFDIHL
-395 YMVNQSVDEI
+395 YMVSQPVDEI

-420 TADSLAI
+420 TADSLAT

-460 IQVNWLGFDGSGLPA
+460 IQVNWLGFDSSGLPA
-475 VDYLLADA
+475 VDYFLADN
-483 YVLPE
+483 YSVPE
-488 NAQEYYQEKIW
+488 NIQNYYQEKVW
-499 RLPDAFVAVDGFEIA
+499 TLPNSFIAVDGFEIA
-514 VPTLRREDLGI
+514 VPTLRREDLGLV
-525 NNDAV
+525 NDAV
-530 IYLSSQTAI
+530 IYLSSQTSM
-539 KRNPAMIRLQMQILK
+539 KCNPKIISLQMQILK
-554 SVANSYFLVQGV
+554 FVPNSYLLIKEFANSKTIRYLFKKA
-566 ADDNSLWDLFCQIAA
+566 ADELKIDQDRLKFIPMDFD
-581 EVGVE
+581 EE
-586 TNRIK
+586 TH
-591 MLPLYQTET
+591 
-600 YRANLAIADVVL
+600 RANLGIADVVL
-612 DTYPFNGG
+612 DTYPYNGA
-620 TTTLETLWMGIP
+620 TTTLETLWIGIP
-632 LVVKVGQQWSS
+632 LVTRVGKQFSA

-653 GITEGIAWSDEEYI
+653 GITEGIAWSDEEYV

-714 NIYSL
+714 NIYCQS
-719 SHQDEV
+719 

>member
-16 YDIISQFYEELI
+16 YDIVSQFYEELI

-46 LQAKEEEAQAT
+46 LQGREEEAQAT
-57 WLFVFTQGYEQ
+57 WLFVFTQGEEQ

-76 LSNILAAE
+76 LSNILADE

-105 EINPGYLD
+105 EINPSYLD
-113 NLLHLTLIE
+113 NLLHLTLVE
-122 IKLNRFDPQQL
+122 IKLNRFHPQQL

-145 SVNAQLLE
+145 SVNSQLLE
-153 RVVIAVIPYDHEYTI
+153 RVVIAVIPYTHKYTI
-168 ELVRLSLPHLGNSLE
+168 ELVRLSLPYLSNSLK
-183 LLNHVITVAG
+183 LLDHILKITRQVA
-193 RFAFEKYQPIYSV
+193 FQKKLPLYSI

-218 SLYLEVNLFW
+218 NWYLAVNLFW

-264 SGSLRASKW
+264 NGSLRASKW

-284 HLIKEFIEKK
+284 HLIQEFIKEK

-302 RGALLTVMNP
+302 REALLTVMNP
-312 ISYYE
+312 IYYYE
-317 DNPKENRPLLSQIGS
+317 DNPRENRQVLNQIGS

-338 KAMLGFQEESFD
+338 KEMLGFQEESFD
-350 KPREDNPNKKLKIG
+350 KLREDNANKKLKIG
-364 YIAQTLKRHP
+364 YIAQNLKRHP

-384 HHNREQFDIHL
+384 YHNREQFDIHL
-395 YMVNQSVDEI
+395 YMVSQPVDEI

-420 TADSLAI
+420 TADSLAT

-460 IQVNWLGFDGSGLPA
+460 IQVNWLGFDSSGLPA
-475 VDYLLADA
+475 VDYFLADN
-483 YVLPE
+483 YSVPE
-488 NAQEYYQEKIW
+488 NIQNYYQEKVW
-499 RLPDAFVAVDGFEIA
+499 TLPNSFIAVDGFEIA
-514 VPTLRREDLGI
+514 VPTLRREDLGLV
-525 NNDAV
+525 NDAV
-530 IYLSSQTAI
+530 IYLSSQTSM
-539 KRNPAMIRLQMQILK
+539 KCNPKIISLQMQILK
-554 SVANSYFLVQGV
+554 FVPNSYLLIKEFANSKTIRYLFKKA
-566 ADDNSLWDLFCQIAA
+566 ADELKIDQDRLKFIPMDFD
-581 EVGVE
+581 EE
-586 TNRIK
+586 TH
-591 MLPLYQTET
+591 
-600 YRANLAIADVVL
+600 RANLGIADVVL
-612 DTYPFNGG
+612 DTYPYNGA
-620 TTTLETLWMGIP
+620 TTTLETLWIGIP
-632 LVVKVGQQWSS
+632 LVTRVGKQFSA

-653 GITEGIAWSDEEYI
+653 GITEGIAWSDEEYV

-714 NIYSL
+714 NIYCQS
-719 SHQDEV
+719 

>member
-1 MSWQNEV
+1 
-8 KTALENNQ
+8 
-16 YDIISQFYEELI
+16 
-28 EKEPLE
+28 
-34 ISYYWYLGLSYL
+34 
-46 LQAKEEEAQAT
+46 
-57 WLFVFTQGYEQ
+57 TQGDEQ

-76 LSNILAAE
+76 LSNILTTE
-84 ANRQLELENLEI
+84 ANRQIELENLEI

-105 EINPGYLD
+105 EINPSYLD
-113 NLLHLTLIE
+113 NLLHLTLVE

-145 SVNAQLLE
+145 SVNSQLLE
-153 RVVIAVIPYDHEYTI
+153 QVVIALIPYTHKYTI
-168 ELVRLSLPHLGNSLE
+168 ELVRLSLPYLSNSLK
-183 LLNHVITVAG
+183 LLDHILKITRQVA
-193 RFAFEKYQPIYSV
+193 FQKKLPLYSV

-218 SLYLEVNLFW
+218 SWYLQVNLFW
-228 FYISLPDYEKAINL
+228 FYISSDDYDKAINL
-242 VNKLKE
+242 ANKLKK

-264 SGSLRASKW
+264 NGSLRSSKW

-284 HLIKEFIEKK
+284 HLIREFLEQN

-302 RGALLTVMNP
+302 RENLLTVMNP

-317 DNPKENRPLLSQIGS
+317 DKPKENRPLLSQIGS
-332 FFQETY
+332 FFQESY
-338 KAMLGFQEESFD
+338 KEMLGFQEESFD
-350 KPREDNPNKKLKIG
+350 KPREDNPDKKLKIG
-364 YIAQTLKRHP
+364 YISQSLKSHP
-374 VGLLSRWTIN
+374 VGFLSRWTIN
-384 HHNREQFDIHL
+384 YHNREQFDIHL
-395 YMVNQSVDEI
+395 YMVSQPVDEI
-405 TKQWFSNPADKIYHA
+405 TQQWFSNPADKIYHA
-420 TADSLAI
+420 TADSLAT

-441 LDSGTGP
+441 LDSGTGAIVAP
-448 MVVQVIALKPAP
+448 VIALKPAP

-475 VDYLLADA
+475 VDYLLADP

-499 RLPDAFVAVDGFEIA
+499 RLPNTFVAVDGFEIA

-554 SVANSYFLVQGV
+554 SVPNSYFLIQGG

-612 DTYPFNGG
+612 
-620 TTTLETLWMGIP
+620 
-632 LVVKVGQQWSS
+632 
-643 RNGYTLMMNA
+643 
-653 GITEGIAWSDEEYI
+653 
-667 QWGIKL
+667 
-673 GLDKNLRE
+673 
-681 EVRWKLRKSR
+681 
-691 HTSPLWNAKQFT
+691 
-703 RDLETAYRQMW
+703 
-714 NIYSL
+714 
-719 SHQDEV
+719 

>member
-16 YDIISQFYEELI
+16 YDIVSQFYEELI
-28 EKEPLE
+28 ERETTE

-46 LQAKEEEAQAT
+46 LQGREEEAQAT
-57 WLFVFTQGYEQ
+57 WLFVFTQGDEQ

-76 LSNILAAE
+76 LSNILTTE
-84 ANRQLELENLEI
+84 ANRQIELENLEI

-105 EINPGYLD
+105 EINPSYLD
-113 NLLHLTLIE
+113 NLLHLTLVE

-145 SVNAQLLE
+145 SVNSQLLE
-153 RVVIAVIPYDHEYTI
+153 RVVIAVIPYTHKYTI
-168 ELVRLSLPHLGNSLE
+168 ELVRLSLPYLSNSLK
-183 LLNHVITVAG
+183 LLDHILKITRQVA
-193 RFAFEKYQPIYSV
+193 FQKKLPLYSV

-218 SLYLEVNLFW
+218 SWYLQVNLFW
-228 FYISLPDYEKAINL
+228 FYISSDDYDKAINL
-242 VNKLKE
+242 ANKLKK

-264 SGSLRASKW
+264 NGSLRSSKW

-284 HLIKEFIEKK
+284 HLIREFIEQN

-302 RGALLTVMNP
+302 RENLLTVMNP

-317 DNPKENRPLLSQIGS
+317 DNPKENRPLLSHIGS
-332 FFQETY
+332 FFQTTY
-338 KAMLGFQEESFD
+338 KEMLGFQEESFD
-350 KPREDNPNKKLKIG
+350 KPREDNPDKKLKIG
-364 YIAQTLKRHP
+364 YISQSLKSHP
-374 VGLLSRWTIN
+374 VGFLSRWTIN
-384 HHNREQFDIHL
+384 YHNREQFDIHL
-395 YMVNQSVDEI
+395 YMVSQPVDEI
-405 TKQWFSNPADKIYHA
+405 TQQWFSNPADKIYHA
-420 TADSLAI
+420 TADSLAT

-441 LDSGTGP
+441 LDSGTGAIVAP
-448 MVVQVIALKPAP
+448 VIALKPAP

-475 VDYLLADA
+475 VDYLLADH

-499 RLPDAFVAVDGFEIA
+499 RLPNTFVAVDGFEIA

-554 SVANSYFLVQGV
+554 SVPNSYFLIQGV

-653 GITEGIAWSDEEYI
+653 GITEGIAWSDEEYV

-703 RDLETAYRQMW
+703 RDLETAYQQMW
-714 NIYSL
+714 NIYCQS
-719 SHQDEV
+719 

>member
-1 MSWQNEV
+1 MSWHNEV

-16 YDIISQFYEELI
+16 YDIVSQFYEELI
-28 EKEPLE
+28 ERETTE

-57 WLFVFTQGYEQ
+57 WLFVFTQGDEQ
-68 ETESWLLE
+68 ETESWMLE
-76 LSNILAAE
+76 LSNILATE

-105 EINPGYLD
+105 EINPSYLD
-113 NLLHLTLIE
+113 NLLHLTLVE

-145 SVNAQLLE
+145 SVNSQLLE
-153 RVVIAVIPYDHEYTI
+153 QVVIALIPYTHKYTI
-168 ELVRLSLPHLGNSLE
+168 ELVRLSLPYLSNSLK
-183 LLNHVITVAG
+183 LLDHILKITRQVA
-193 RFAFEKYQPIYSV
+193 FQKKLPLYSV

-218 SLYLEVNLFW
+218 SWYLQVNLFW
-228 FYISLPDYEKAINL
+228 FYISSDDYDKAINL
-242 VNKLKE
+242 ANKLKK

-264 SGSLRASKW
+264 NGSLRSSKW

-284 HLIKEFIEKK
+284 HLIREFLEQN

-302 RGALLTVMNP
+302 RENLLTVMNP

-317 DNPKENRPLLSQIGS
+317 DKPKENRPLLSQIGS
-332 FFQETY
+332 FFQESY
-338 KAMLGFQEESFD
+338 KEMLGFQEESFD
-350 KPREDNPNKKLKIG
+350 KPREDNPDKKLKIG
-364 YIAQTLKRHP
+364 YISQSLKSHP
-374 VGLLSRWTIN
+374 VGFLSRWTIN
-384 HHNREQFDIHL
+384 YHNREQFDIHL
-395 YMVNQSVDEI
+395 YMVSQPVDEI
-405 TKQWFSNPADKIYHA
+405 TQQWFSNPADKIYHA
-420 TADSLAI
+420 TADSLAT

-441 LDSGTGP
+441 LDSGTGAIVAP
-448 MVVQVIALKPAP
+448 VIALKPAP

-475 VDYLLADA
+475 VDYLLADP

-499 RLPDAFVAVDGFEIA
+499 RLPNTFVAVDGFEIDI
-514 VPTLRREDLGI
+514 PTLRREDLDI
-525 NNDAV
+525 DNDAI

-539 KRNPAMIRLQMQILK
+539 KRNPAMIRLQMQIIK
-554 SVANSYFLVQGV
+554 SVPNSYFLIQGV
-566 ADDNSLWDLFCQIAA
+566 ADDNSLWDLLCQIAV

-620 TTTLETLWMGIP
+620 TTTLEILWMGIP

-653 GITEGIAWSDEEYI
+653 GITEGIAWSDEEYV

-681 EVRWKLRKSR
+681 EVRYQLRQSR

-703 RDLETAYRQMW
+703 RDLETAYQQMW

>member
-1 MSWQNEV
+1 
-8 KTALENNQ
+8 
-16 YDIISQFYEELI
+16 
-28 EKEPLE
+28 
-34 ISYYWYLGLSYL
+34 
-46 LQAKEEEAQAT
+46 
-57 WLFVFTQGYEQ
+57 
-68 ETESWLLE
+68 
-76 LSNILAAE
+76 
-84 ANRQLELENLEI
+84 
-96 SWLIRKHLQ
+96 
-105 EINPGYLD
+105 
-113 NLLHLTLIE
+113 
-122 IKLNRFDPQQL
+122 
-133 QEWQILELITQG
+133 
-145 SVNAQLLE
+145 
-153 RVVIAVIPYDHEYTI
+153 VVIAVIPYTHKYTI
-168 ELVRLSLPHLGNSLE
+168 ELVRLSLPYLSNSLK
-183 LLNHVITVAG
+183 LLDHILKITRQVA
-193 RFAFEKYQPIYSV
+193 FQKKLPLYSV

-264 SGSLRASKW
+264 NGSLRASKW

-302 RGALLTVMNP
+302 REALLTVMNP

-317 DNPKENRPLLSQIGS
+317 DNPKENRPLLSQVGS

-338 KAMLGFQEESFD
+338 KEMLGFKEESFD
-350 KPREDNPNKKLKIG
+350 KPREYNPDKKLKIG

-384 HHNREQFDIHL
+384 YHNREQFDIHL
-395 YMVNQSVDEI
+395 YMVNQPVDEI
-405 TKQWFSNPADKIYHA
+405 TQQWFSNPADKIYHA
-420 TADSLAI
+420 TADSLAT

-475 VDYLLADA
+475 VDYLLADP

-499 RLPDAFVAVDGFEIA
+499 CLPDAFVAVDGFEIDI
-514 VPTLRREDLGI
+514 PTLRREDLDI
-525 NNDAV
+525 DNDAI

-539 KRNPAMIRLQMQILK
+539 KRNPAMIRLQMQIIK
-554 SVANSYFLVQGV
+554 SVPNSYFLIQGV
-566 ADDNSLWDLFCQIAA
+566 ADDNSLWDLLCQIAA

-612 DTYPFNGG
+612 
-620 TTTLETLWMGIP
+620 
-632 LVVKVGQQWSS
+632 
-643 RNGYTLMMNA
+643 
-653 GITEGIAWSDEEYI
+653 
-667 QWGIKL
+667 
-673 GLDKNLRE
+673 
-681 EVRWKLRKSR
+681 
-691 HTSPLWNAKQFT
+691 
-703 RDLETAYRQMW
+703 
-714 NIYSL
+714 
-719 SHQDEV
+719 

>member
-16 YDIISQFYEELI
+16 YDIVSQFYEELI
-28 EKEPLE
+28 ERETLE

-46 LQAKEEEAQAT
+46 LQGREEEAQTT
-57 WLFVFTQGYEQ
+57 WLFVFTQGDEQ

-76 LSNILAAE
+76 LSNILAVE

-96 SWLIRKHLQ
+96 TWLIRKHLQ
-105 EINPGYLD
+105 EINPSYLD
-113 NLLHLTLIE
+113 NLLHLTLVE
-122 IKLNRFDPQQL
+122 IKLNRFHPQQL

-145 SVNAQLLE
+145 SVNSQLLE
-153 RVVIAVIPYDHEYTI
+153 RVVIAVIPYTHKYTI
-168 ELVRLSLPHLGNSLE
+168 ELVRLSLPYLSNSLK
-183 LLNHVITVAG
+183 LLDHILKITRQVA
-193 RFAFEKYQPIYSV
+193 FQKKLPLYSI

-218 SLYLEVNLFW
+218 NWYLAVNLFW

-264 SGSLRASKW
+264 NGSLRASKW

-284 HLIKEFIEKK
+284 HLIQEFIKEK

-302 RGALLTVMNP
+302 REALLTVMNP
-312 ISYYE
+312 IYYYE
-317 DNPKENRPLLSQIGS
+317 DNPRENRQVLNQIGS

-338 KAMLGFQEESFD
+338 KEMLGFQEESFD
-350 KPREDNPNKKLKIG
+350 KLREDNANKKLKIG
-364 YIAQTLKRHP
+364 YIAQNLKRHP

-384 HHNREQFDIHL
+384 YHNREQFDIHL
-395 YMVNQSVDEI
+395 YMVSQPVDEI

-420 TADSLAI
+420 TADSLAT

-460 IQVNWLGFDGSGLPA
+460 IQVNWLGFDSSGLPA
-475 VDYLLADA
+475 VDYFLADN
-483 YVLPE
+483 YSVPE
-488 NAQEYYQEKIW
+488 NIQNYYQEKVW
-499 RLPDAFVAVDGFEIA
+499 TLPNSFIAVDGFEIA
-514 VPTLRREDLGI
+514 VPTLRREDLGLV
-525 NNDAV
+525 NDAV
-530 IYLSSQTAI
+530 IYLSSQTSM
-539 KRNPAMIRLQMQILK
+539 KCNPKIISLQMQILK
-554 SVANSYFLVQGV
+554 FVPNSYLLIKEFANSKTIRYLFKKA
-566 ADDNSLWDLFCQIAA
+566 ADELKIDQDRLKFIPMDFD
-581 EVGVE
+581 EE
-586 TNRIK
+586 TH
-591 MLPLYQTET
+591 
-600 YRANLAIADVVL
+600 RANLGIADVVL
-612 DTYPFNGG
+612 DTYPYNGA
-620 TTTLETLWMGIP
+620 TTTLETLWIGIP
-632 LVVKVGQQWSS
+632 LVTRVGKQFSA

-653 GITEGIAWSDEEYI
+653 GITEGIAWSDEEYV

-714 NIYSL
+714 NIYCQS
-719 SHQDEV
+719 

>member
-16 YDIISQFYEELI
+16 YDIVSQFYEELI
-28 EKEPLE
+28 ERETTE

-46 LQAKEEEAQAT
+46 LQDREEEAQAT
-57 WLFVFTQGYEQ
+57 WLFVFTQGDEQ

-76 LSNILAAE
+76 LSNILTTE
-84 ANRQLELENLEI
+84 ANRQLELENLEV

-105 EINPGYLD
+105 EINPSYLD
-113 NLLHLTLIE
+113 NLLHLTLVE

-145 SVNAQLLE
+145 SVNSQLLE
-153 RVVIAVIPYDHEYTI
+153 RVVIAVIPYAHEYTI
-168 ELVRLSLPHLGNSLE
+168 ELVRLSLPYLGNSPE
-183 LLNHVITVAG
+183 LLNHVITVT
-193 RFAFEKYQPIYSV
+193 RYFAFEKYQPIYSV
-206 DLAEAFLPLYPE
+206 DLAEAFLPLYPGN
-218 SLYLEVNLFW
+218 LYLIANLFW
-228 FYISLPDYEKAINL
+228 FYVSVPNYPRGIHLI
-242 VNKLKE
+242 KE
-248 KSQTI
+248 FKNKSQTI
-253 DLKMFSQSLLF
+253 DLEMFSQSLLF

-273 NDIPSICQEYK
+273 SDIPSICQEYK
-284 HLIKEFIEKK
+284 HLIKEFLEKK

-302 RGALLTVMNP
+302 REALLTVMNP

-317 DNPKENRPLLSQIGS
+317 DNPKENRPLLNQIGS

-338 KAMLGFQEESFD
+338 KEMLGFQEEKFD
-350 KPREDNPNKKLKIG
+350 KPKQYNPDKKLKIG

-384 HHNREQFDIHL
+384 YHNREQFDIHL
-395 YMVNQSVDEI
+395 YMVSQSVDEI
-405 TKQWFSNPADKIYHA
+405 TKQWFSNPLNKIYYA
-420 TADSLAI
+420 TADSLAT

-441 LDSGTGP
+441 LDSGTGS

-475 VDYLLADA
+475 VDYLLADP

-499 RLPDAFVAVDGFEIA
+499 CLPDAFVAVDGFEIDI
-514 VPTLRREDLGI
+514 PTLRREDLDI
-525 NNDAV
+525 DNDAI

-539 KRNPAMIRLQMQILK
+539 KRNPAMIRLQMQIIK
-554 SVANSYFLVQGV
+554 SVPNSYFLIQGL
-566 ADDNSLWDLFCQIAA
+566 ADDNSLWDLLCQIAA

-653 GITEGIAWSDEEYI
+653 GITEGIAWSDEEYV

-691 HTSPLWNAKQFT
+691 HTSPLWNTKQFT
-703 RDLETAYRQMW
+703 RNLETAYRQMW
-714 NIYSL
+714 NIYCQS
-719 SHQDEV
+719 

>member
-16 YDIISQFYEELI
+16 YDIVSQFYEELI
-28 EKEPLE
+28 ETEPLE
-34 ISYYWYLGLSYL
+34 ISNYWYLGLSYL

-57 WLFVFTQGYEQ
+57 WLFVFTQGDEQ
-68 ETESWLLE
+68 ETDSWMLE
-76 LSNILAAE
+76 LSNILATE

-105 EINPGYLD
+105 EINPSYLD
-113 NLLHLTLIE
+113 NLLHLTLVE
-122 IKLNRFDPQQL
+122 IKLNRFHPQQL

-145 SVNAQLLE
+145 SVNSQLLE
-153 RVVIAVIPYDHEYTI
+153 QVVIAVIPYPHKYTI
-168 ELVRLSLPHLGNSLE
+168 ELVRLSLPYLGNSPE
-183 LLNHVITVAG
+183 LLNYVITVT
-193 RFAFEKYQPIYSV
+193 RQFAFEKYQPIYSV

-218 SLYLEVNLFW
+218 SLHLVANLFW
-228 FYISLPDYEKAINL
+228 FYVSVPNHQKAINFI
-242 VNKLKE
+242 KE
-248 KSQTI
+248 FKDKSQTI

-264 SGSLRASKW
+264 NGSLRASKW

-284 HLIKEFIEKK
+284 YLIQEFMKEK

-302 RGALLTVMNP
+302 REALLTVMNP
-312 ISYYE
+312 IYYYE
-317 DNPKENRPLLSQIGS
+317 DNPIENRQVLNQIGS
-332 FFQETY
+332 FFQKNY
-338 KAMLGFQEESFD
+338 KEMLGFQEEGFD
-350 KPREDNPNKKLKIG
+350 KPKEDNPDKKLKIG
-364 YIAQTLKRHP
+364 YIAQNLKRHP

-384 HHNREQFDIHL
+384 YHNREQFDIHL
-395 YMVNQSVDEI
+395 YMVSQPVDEI

-420 TADSLAI
+420 NADSLAT

-475 VDYLLADA
+475 VDYLLADP

-499 RLPDAFVAVDGFEIA
+499 RLPNAFVAVDGFEIA
-514 VPTLRREDLGI
+514 VPTLRRENLDI

-554 SVANSYFLVQGV
+554 SVPNSYFLIQGV

-632 LVVKVGQQWSS
+632 LVVKVGKQWSS

-653 GITEGIAWSDEEYI
+653 GITEGIAWSDEEYV

-691 HTSPLWNAKQFT
+691 HTSPLWNSKQFT
-703 RDLETAYRQMW
+703 RNLETAYQQMW
-714 NIYSL
+714 NIYCQS
-719 SHQDEV
+719 

>member
-16 YDIISQFYEELI
+16 YDIVSQFYEELI
-28 EKEPLE
+28 EKETTE
-34 ISYYWYLGLSYL
+34 ISHYWYLGLSYL
-46 LQAKEEEAQAT
+46 LQAKEEQAQAT
-57 WLFVFTQGYEQ
+57 WLFVFTQGDEQ
-68 ETESWLLE
+68 ETDSWMLE
-76 LSNILAAE
+76 LSNILTTE
-84 ANRQLELENLEI
+84 ANRQLELENLET

-105 EINPGYLD
+105 EINPSYLD
-113 NLLHLTLIE
+113 NLLHLTLVE

-145 SVNAQLLE
+145 SVNSELLE
-153 RVVIAVIPYDHEYTI
+153 QVVIALIPYTHKYTI
-168 ELVRLSLPHLGNSLE
+168 ELVRLSLPYLSNSLK
-183 LLNHVITVAG
+183 LLDHILKITRQVA
-193 RFAFEKYQPIYSV
+193 FQKKLPLYSV

-218 SLYLEVNLFW
+218 SWYLQVNLFW
-228 FYISLPDYEKAINL
+228 FYISSDDYDKAINL
-242 VNKLKE
+242 ANKLKK

-264 SGSLRASKW
+264 NGSLRSSKW

-302 RGALLTVMNP
+302 RENLLTVMNP

-317 DNPKENRPLLSQIGS
+317 DNPQENRPLLSQIGS
-332 FFQETY
+332 LFQETY
-338 KAMLGFQEESFD
+338 KEMLGFQEESFD
-350 KPREDNPNKKLKIG
+350 KPREDNANKKLKIG
-364 YIAQTLKRHP
+364 YIAQSLKRHP

-384 HHNREQFDIHL
+384 YHNREQFDIHL
-395 YMVNQSVDEI
+395 YMVSQPVDEI
-405 TKQWFSNPADKIYHA
+405 TQQWFSNPADKIYHA
-420 TADSLAI
+420 TADSLVT

-441 LDSGTGP
+441 LDSGTGL
-448 MVVQVIALKPAP
+448 MVVPVIALKPAP

-475 VDYLLADA
+475 VDYLLADP

-554 SVANSYFLVQGV
+554 SVPNSYFLIQGV

-653 GITEGIAWSDEEYI
+653 GITEGIAWSDEEYV

-703 RDLETAYRQMW
+703 RDLENAYRQMW
-714 NIYSL
+714 NIYCQS
-719 SHQDEV
+719 

>member
-1 MSWQNEV
+1 MSWHSQVEP
-8 KTALENNQ
+8 A
-16 YDIISQFYEELI
+16 IIQGDFWQVSQFYEELI

-34 ISYYWYLGLSYL
+34 ISHYWYLGLAYL
-46 LQAKEEEAQAT
+46 LQAREEEAQAT
-57 WLFVFTQGYEQ
+57 WLFVFTQGDEQ

-76 LSNILAAE
+76 LSNILTTE

-105 EINPGYLD
+105 EINPSYLD
-113 NLLHLTLIE
+113 NLLHLTLVE

-145 SVNAQLLE
+145 SVNSQLLE
-153 RVVIAVIPYDHEYTI
+153 RVVIAVIPYAHEYTI
-168 ELVRLSLPHLGNSLE
+168 ELVRLSLPYLGNSPE
-183 LLNHVITVAG
+183 LLNHVITVT
-193 RFAFEKYQPIYSV
+193 RHFAFEKYQPTYSV
-206 DLAEAFLPLYPE
+206 DLAEAFLPLYAE
-218 SLYLEVNLFW
+218 NWYLAVNLFW
-228 FYISLPDYEKAINL
+228 FYVAVPDYEKAISL

-284 HLIKEFIEKK
+284 HLIQEFIKENTK
-294 PQDIHPLV
+294 DIHPLV

-338 KAMLGFQEESFD
+338 KEMLSFKEKSFD
-350 KPREDNPNKKLKIG
+350 KPREYNPDKKLKIG

-384 HHNREQFDIHL
+384 YHNREQFDIHL

-420 TADSLAI
+420 TADSLAT

-448 MVVQVIALKPAP
+448 MVVQVIALKSAP

-475 VDYLLADA
+475 VDYLLADP

-499 RLPDAFVAVDGFEIA
+499 RLPDAFVAVDGFEIDI
-514 VPTLRREDLGI
+514 PTLRREDLDI
-525 NNDAV
+525 DNDAI

-539 KRNPAMIRLQMQILK
+539 KRNPAMIRLQMQIIK
-554 SVANSYFLVQGV
+554 SVPNSYFLIQGV
-566 ADDNSLWDLFCQIAA
+566 ADDNSLWDLLCQIAA

-653 GITEGIAWSDEEYI
+653 GITESIAWSDEEYV

-673 GLDKNLRE
+673 GLDQNLRE
-681 EVRWKLRKSR
+681 EIHYQLRQSR
-691 HTSPLWNAKQFT
+691 HTSPLWNAKKFT
-703 RDLETAYRQMW
+703 IDMEKAYEQIW
-714 NIYSL
+714 QN
-719 SHQDEV
+719 HHDD

>member
-1 MSWQNEV
+1 MSWHNEV

-16 YDIISQFYEELI
+16 YDIVSQFYEELI
-28 EKEPLE
+28 ERETLE

-46 LQAKEEEAQAT
+46 LQGREEEAQTT
-57 WLFVFTQGYEQ
+57 WLFVFTQGDEQ

-76 LSNILAAE
+76 LSNILAVE

-96 SWLIRKHLQ
+96 TWLIRKHLQ
-105 EINPGYLD
+105 EINPSYLD
-113 NLLHLTLIE
+113 NLLHLTLVE
-122 IKLNRFDPQQL
+122 IKLNRFHPQQL

-145 SVNAQLLE
+145 SVNSQLLE
-153 RVVIAVIPYDHEYTI
+153 RVVIAVIPYTHKYTI
-168 ELVRLSLPHLGNSLE
+168 ELVRLSLPYLSNSLK
-183 LLNHVITVAG
+183 LLDHILKITRQVA
-193 RFAFEKYQPIYSV
+193 FQKKLPLYSI

-218 SLYLEVNLFW
+218 NWYLAVNLFW

-264 SGSLRASKW
+264 NGSLRASKW

-284 HLIKEFIEKK
+284 HLIQEFIKEK

-302 RGALLTVMNP
+302 REALLTVMNP
-312 ISYYE
+312 IYYYE
-317 DNPKENRPLLSQIGS
+317 DNPRENRQVLNQIGS

-338 KAMLGFQEESFD
+338 KEMLGFQEESFD
-350 KPREDNPNKKLKIG
+350 KLREDNANKKLKIG

-384 HHNREQFDIHL
+384 YHNREQFDIHL
-395 YMVNQSVDEI
+395 YMVSQPVDEI

-420 TADSLAI
+420 TADSLAT

-460 IQVNWLGFDGSGLPA
+460 IQVNWLGFDSSGLPA
-475 VDYLLADA
+475 VDYFLADN
-483 YVLPE
+483 YSVPE
-488 NAQEYYQEKIW
+488 NIQNYYQEKVW
-499 RLPDAFVAVDGFEIA
+499 TLPNSFIAVDGFEIA
-514 VPTLRREDLGI
+514 VPTLRREDLGLV
-525 NNDAV
+525 NDAV
-530 IYLSSQTAI
+530 IYLSSQTSM
-539 KRNPAMIRLQMQILK
+539 KCNPKIISLQMQILK
-554 SVANSYFLVQGV
+554 FVPNSYLLIKEFANSKTIRYLFKKA
-566 ADDNSLWDLFCQIAA
+566 ADELKIDQDRLKFIPMDFD
-581 EVGVE
+581 EE
-586 TNRIK
+586 TH
-591 MLPLYQTET
+591 
-600 YRANLAIADVVL
+600 RANLGIADVVL
-612 DTYPFNGG
+612 DTYPYNGA
-620 TTTLETLWMGIP
+620 TTTLETLWIGIP
-632 LVVKVGQQWSS
+632 LVTRVGKQFSA

-653 GITEGIAWSDEEYI
+653 GITEGIAWSDEEYV

-714 NIYSL
+714 NIYCQS
-719 SHQDEV
+719 

>member
-1 MSWQNEV
+1 M
-8 KTALENNQ
+8 
-16 YDIISQFYEELI
+16 
-28 EKEPLE
+28 
-34 ISYYWYLGLSYL
+34 
-46 LQAKEEEAQAT
+46 
-57 WLFVFTQGYEQ
+57 
-68 ETESWLLE
+68 
-76 LSNILAAE
+76 
-84 ANRQLELENLEI
+84 
-96 SWLIRKHLQ
+96 
-105 EINPGYLD
+105 
-113 NLLHLTLIE
+113 
-122 IKLNRFDPQQL
+122 
-133 QEWQILELITQG
+133 
-145 SVNAQLLE
+145 
-153 RVVIAVIPYDHEYTI
+153 VIAVIPYTHKYTI
-168 ELVRLSLPHLGNSLE
+168 ELVRLSLPYLSNSLK
-183 LLNHVITVAG
+183 LLDHILKITRQVA
-193 RFAFEKYQPIYSV
+193 FQKKLPLYSV

-264 SGSLRASKW
+264 NGSLRASKW
-273 NDIPSICQEYK
+273 NDIPSICREYK
-284 HLIKEFIEKK
+284 QLIRQLLQEK

-302 RGALLTVMNP
+302 REALLTVMNP

-317 DNPKENRPLLSQIGS
+317 DNPKENRTLLSQVGS

-338 KAMLGFQEESFD
+338 KEMLGFKEESFD

-384 HHNREQFDIHL
+384 YHNREQFDIHL
-395 YMVNQSVDEI
+395 YMVNQPVDEI
-405 TKQWFSNPADKIYHA
+405 TKKWFSNPADKIYHA
-420 TADSLAI
+420 TADSLVT

-441 LDSGTGP
+441 LDSGTGAI
-448 MVVQVIALKPAP
+448 VAQVIALKPAP

-475 VDYLLADA
+475 VDYLLADP

-499 RLPDAFVAVDGFEIA
+499 RLPHAFVAVDGFEIA
-514 VPTLRREDLGI
+514 VPTLRREDLDI
-525 NNDAV
+525 NNDGV

-539 KRNPAMIRLQMQILK
+539 KRNPAMIRLQMQIIK
-554 SVANSYFLVQGV
+554 SVPNSYFLIQGV
-566 ADDNSLWDLFCQIAA
+566 ADANSLWDLCCQIAA

-591 MLPLYQTET
+591 MVPLYDTET

-653 GITEGIAWSDEEYI
+653 GITEGIAWSDEEYV

-703 RDLETAYRQMW
+703 RDLENAYRQMW
-714 NIYSL
+714 NIYCQS
-719 SHQDEV
+719 

>member
-8 KTALENNQ
+8 TTALENNQ
-16 YDIISQFYEELI
+16 YDIVSQFYEQLI
-28 EKEPLE
+28 ERETTE

-46 LQAKEEEAQAT
+46 LQEREEEAQAT
-57 WLFVFTQGYEQ
+57 WLFVFTQGDEQ

-76 LSNILAAE
+76 LSNILTTE
-84 ANRQLELENLEI
+84 ANRQLELENLEV

-105 EINPGYLD
+105 EINPSYLD
-113 NLLHLTLIE
+113 NLLHLTLVE

-145 SVNAQLLE
+145 SVNSQLLE
-153 RVVIAVIPYDHEYTI
+153 RVVIAVIPYAHEYTI
-168 ELVRLSLPHLGNSLE
+168 ELVRLSLPYLGNSPE
-183 LLNHVITVAG
+183 LLNHVITVT
-193 RFAFEKYQPIYSV
+193 RYFAFEKYQPIYSV
-206 DLAEAFLPLYPE
+206 DLAEAFLPLYPGN
-218 SLYLEVNLFW
+218 LYLIANLFW
-228 FYISLPDYEKAINL
+228 FYVSVPNYPRGIHLI
-242 VNKLKE
+242 KE
-248 KSQTI
+248 FKNKSQTI
-253 DLKMFSQSLLF
+253 DLEMFSQSLLF

-273 NDIPSICQEYK
+273 SDIPSICQEYK
-284 HLIKEFIEKK
+284 HLIKEFLEKK

-302 RGALLTVMNP
+302 REALLTVMNP

-317 DNPKENRPLLSQIGS
+317 DNPKENRPLLNQIGS

-338 KAMLGFQEESFD
+338 KEMLGFQEEKFD
-350 KPREDNPNKKLKIG
+350 KLKQCNPNKKLKIG

-384 HHNREQFDIHL
+384 YHNREQFDIHL
-395 YMVNQSVDEI
+395 YMVSQSVDEI
-405 TKQWFSNPADKIYHA
+405 TKQWFSNPLNKIYYA
-420 TADSLAI
+420 TADSLAT

-475 VDYLLADA
+475 VDYLLADP

-499 RLPDAFVAVDGFEIA
+499 CLPDAFVAVDGFEIDI
-514 VPTLRREDLGI
+514 PTLRREDLDI
-525 NNDAV
+525 DNDAI

-539 KRNPAMIRLQMQILK
+539 KRNPAMIRLQMQIIK
-554 SVANSYFLVQGV
+554 SVPNSYFLIQGV
-566 ADDNSLWDLFCQIAA
+566 ADDNSLWDLLCQIAA

-653 GITEGIAWSDEEYI
+653 GITEGIAWSDEEYV

-691 HTSPLWNAKQFT
+691 HTSPLWNTKQFT
-703 RDLETAYRQMW
+703 RNLETAYRQMW
-714 NIYSL
+714 NIYCQS
-719 SHQDEV
+719 

>member
-28 EKEPLE
+28 ERETLE
-34 ISYYWYLGLSYL
+34 ISHYWYLGLAYL

-57 WLFVFTQGYEQ
+57 WLFVFTQVEEQ
-68 ETESWLLE
+68 ETDSWLLE

-105 EINPGYLD
+105 EINPSYLD
-113 NLLHLTLIE
+113 NLLHLTLVE
-122 IKLNRFDPQQL
+122 IKLNRFHPQQL
-133 QEWQILELITQG
+133 QEWQILELINQG
-145 SVNAQLLE
+145 SVNSQLLE
-153 RVVIAVIPYDHEYTI
+153 RVVIAVIPYAHEYTI

-228 FYISLPDYEKAINL
+228 FYISLPDHEKAINL

-350 KPREDNPNKKLKIG
+350 KPREDNANKKLKIG
-364 YIAQTLKRHP
+364 YIAQNLKRHP
-374 VGLLSRWTIN
+374 VGLLSRWTISY
-384 HHNREQFDIHL
+384 HNREQFDIHL
-395 YMVNQSVDEI
+395 YM
-405 TKQWFSNPADKIYHA
+405 
-420 TADSLAI
+420 
-427 YRKIKEDNI
+427 
-436 DILVD
+436 
-441 LDSGTGP
+441 
-448 MVVQVIALKPAP
+448 
-460 IQVNWLGFDGSGLPA
+460 
-475 VDYLLADA
+475 
-483 YVLPE
+483 
-488 NAQEYYQEKIW
+488 
-499 RLPDAFVAVDGFEIA
+499 
-514 VPTLRREDLGI
+514 
-525 NNDAV
+525 
-530 IYLSSQTAI
+530 
-539 KRNPAMIRLQMQILK
+539 
-554 SVANSYFLVQGV
+554 
-566 ADDNSLWDLFCQIAA
+566 
-581 EVGVE
+581 
-586 TNRIK
+586 
-591 MLPLYQTET
+591 
-600 YRANLAIADVVL
+600 
-612 DTYPFNGG
+612 
-620 TTTLETLWMGIP
+620 
-632 LVVKVGQQWSS
+632 
-643 RNGYTLMMNA
+643 
-653 GITEGIAWSDEEYI
+653 
-667 QWGIKL
+667 
-673 GLDKNLRE
+673 
-681 EVRWKLRKSR
+681 
-691 HTSPLWNAKQFT
+691 
-703 RDLETAYRQMW
+703 
-714 NIYSL
+714 
-719 SHQDEV
+719 

>member
-1 MSWQNEV
+1 MSWHNEV

-16 YDIISQFYEELI
+16 YDIVSQFYEELI
-28 EKEPLE
+28 ERETLE

-46 LQAKEEEAQAT
+46 LQGREEEAQTT
-57 WLFVFTQGYEQ
+57 WLFVFTQGDEQ

-76 LSNILAAE
+76 LSNILAVE

-96 SWLIRKHLQ
+96 TWLIRKHLQ
-105 EINPGYLD
+105 EINPSYLD
-113 NLLHLTLIE
+113 NLLHLTLVE
-122 IKLNRFDPQQL
+122 IKLNRFHPQQL

-145 SVNAQLLE
+145 SVNSQLLE
-153 RVVIAVIPYDHEYTI
+153 RVVIAVIPYTHKYTI
-168 ELVRLSLPHLGNSLE
+168 ELVRLSLPYLSNSLK
-183 LLNHVITVAG
+183 LLDHILKITRQVA
-193 RFAFEKYQPIYSV
+193 FQKKLPLYSI

-218 SLYLEVNLFW
+218 NWYLAVNLFW

-264 SGSLRASKW
+264 NGSLRASKW

-284 HLIKEFIEKK
+284 HLIQEFIKEK

-302 RGALLTVMNP
+302 REALLTVMNP
-312 ISYYE
+312 IYYYE
-317 DNPKENRPLLSQIGS
+317 DNPRENRQVLNQIGS

-338 KAMLGFQEESFD
+338 KEMLGFQEESFD
-350 KPREDNPNKKLKIG
+350 KLREDNANKKLKIG
-364 YIAQTLKRHP
+364 YIAQNLKRHP

-384 HHNREQFDIHL
+384 YHNREQFDIHL
-395 YMVNQSVDEI
+395 YMVSQPVDEI

-420 TADSLAI
+420 TADSLAT

-460 IQVNWLGFDGSGLPA
+460 IQVNWLGFDSSGLPA
-475 VDYLLADA
+475 VDYFLADN
-483 YVLPE
+483 YSVPE
-488 NAQEYYQEKIW
+488 NIQNYYQEKVW
-499 RLPDAFVAVDGFEIA
+499 TLPNSFIAVDGFEIA
-514 VPTLRREDLGI
+514 VPTLRREDLGLV
-525 NNDAV
+525 NDAV
-530 IYLSSQTAI
+530 IYLSSQTSM
-539 KRNPAMIRLQMQILK
+539 KCNPKIISLQMQILK
-554 SVANSYFLVQGV
+554 FVPNSYLLIKEFANSKTIRYLFKKA
-566 ADDNSLWDLFCQIAA
+566 ADELKIDQDRLKFIPMDFD
-581 EVGVE
+581 EE
-586 TNRIK
+586 TH
-591 MLPLYQTET
+591 
-600 YRANLAIADVVL
+600 RANLGIADVVL
-612 DTYPFNGG
+612 DTYPYNGA
-620 TTTLETLWMGIP
+620 TTTLETLWIGIP
-632 LVVKVGQQWSS
+632 LVTRVGKQFSA

-653 GITEGIAWSDEEYI
+653 GITEGIAWSDEEYV

-714 NIYSL
+714 NIYCQS
-719 SHQDEV
+719 

>member
-8 KTALENNQ
+8 KSALENNQ
-16 YDIISQFYEELI
+16 YDIVSQFYEELI

-34 ISYYWYLGLSYL
+34 IGHYWYLGLAYL
-46 LQAKEEEAQAT
+46 LQGREEEAQTT
-57 WLFVFTQGYEQ
+57 WLFVFTQGEEQ
-68 ETESWLLE
+68 ETESWLPE
-76 LSNILAAE
+76 LSNILATE
-84 ANRQLELENLEI
+84 ANRQLELENLET

-105 EINPGYLD
+105 EINPSYLD
-113 NLLHLTLIE
+113 NLLHLTLVE
-122 IKLNRFDPQQL
+122 IKLNRFHPQQL

-145 SVNAQLLE
+145 SVNSELLE
-153 RVVIAVIPYDHEYTI
+153 QVVIAVIPYAHKYTI
-168 ELVRLSLPHLGNSLE
+168 ELVRLSLPYLSNSLK
-183 LLNHVITVAG
+183 LLDHILKITRQVA
-193 RFAFEKYQPIYSV
+193 FQKKLPLYSV
-206 DLAEAFLPLYPE
+206 DLTEAFLPLYHE
-218 SLYLEVNLFW
+218 NWYLEVNLFW

-264 SGSLRASKW
+264 NASLRASKW
-273 NDIPSICQEYK
+273 NNVPGICQEYK
-284 HLIKEFIEKK
+284 HLIKEFLEKK

-302 RGALLTVMNP
+302 REGLLTVMNP

-317 DNPKENRPLLSQIGS
+317 DNPKENRILLSQIGS
-332 FFQETY
+332 FFQENY
-338 KAMLGFQEESFD
+338 KEMLGFQEENFD
-350 KPREDNPNKKLKIG
+350 KTRENNPNKKLKIG
-364 YIAQTLKRHP
+364 YIAQSLKRHP

-384 HHNREQFDIHL
+384 YHNREQFDIHL
-395 YMVNQSVDEI
+395 YMVSQPVDEI
-405 TKQWFSNPADKIYHA
+405 TKKWFSNPADKIYHA
-420 TADSLAI
+420 TADSLAT

-441 LDSGTGP
+441 LDSGTGAI
-448 MVVQVIALKPAP
+448 VAQVIALKPAP

-475 VDYLLADA
+475 VDYLVADP

-539 KRNPAMIRLQMQILK
+539 KRNLAMIRLQIQIIK
-554 SVANSYFLVQGV
+554 SVPNSYFLIQGV
-566 ADDNSLWDLFCQIAA
+566 ADDNSLFDLFCQIAA

-653 GITEGIAWSDEEYI
+653 GITEGIAWSDEEYV

-703 RDLETAYRQMW
+703 RDLENAYRQMW
-714 NIYSL
+714 NIYCQS
-719 SHQDEV
+719 